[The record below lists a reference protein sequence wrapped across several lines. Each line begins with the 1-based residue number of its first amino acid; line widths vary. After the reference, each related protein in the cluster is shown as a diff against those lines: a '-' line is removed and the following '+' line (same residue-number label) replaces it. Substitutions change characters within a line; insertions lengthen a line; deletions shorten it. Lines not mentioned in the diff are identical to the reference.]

1 MSSFIEHALQRI
13 KPVLKMITEHIEAEE
28 RKPEKERDEDGLV
41 HSVGPLIDEG
51 SNILGETNGA
61 IRYLDPTGKIAKTA
75 QARSAERKATPEK
88 HCLAELLS
96 NLTGE
101 VSKTIENAKKKIAGM
116 PHAEEEL
123 SPLWNLLQNPLLQI
137 LAAVGHLLSGVL
149 GLLRNILNDLGLG
162 GLVNNLL
169 GGLGLDK
176 ILQTLESESPL
187 ERKRNEI
194 HKITSCLP

>member
-1 MSSFIEHALQRI
+1 M
-13 KPVLKMITEHIEAEE
+13 VLSVIWILL
-28 RKPEKERDEDGLV
+28 EKL
-41 HSVGPLIDEG
+41 L
-51 SNILGETNGA
+51 
-61 IRYLDPTGKIAKTA
+61 KTA
-75 QARSAERKATPEK
+75 QARSAERKAAPEK
-88 HCLAELLS
+88 HCLAELFS

-123 SPLWNLLQNPLLQI
+123 RPLWDLLQNPLLQI
-137 LAAVGHLLSGVL
+137 LAAVGNLLSGVL

-194 HKITSCLP
+194 YKITSCLP